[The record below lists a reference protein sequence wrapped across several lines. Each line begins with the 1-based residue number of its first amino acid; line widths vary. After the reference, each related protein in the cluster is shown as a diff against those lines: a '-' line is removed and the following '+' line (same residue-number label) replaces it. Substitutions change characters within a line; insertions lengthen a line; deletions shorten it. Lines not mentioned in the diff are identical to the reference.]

1 MVIKTGNTRFFAFL
15 LLLWIGMPSA
25 TFSQG
30 EPYYSVAFEN
40 QTLKSILAGIS
51 AQTGFKFAYSETQI
65 DVTETA
71 SFSITEMPFDSV
83 LNILSSRFHLD
94 TETLGSTVILKPKA
108 NPEYFYIRGSVFDAK
123 YNNPI
128 QWVNVTSID
137 GQQGAI
143 TDSSGFFSMK
153 IPSRENSIR
162 FSFMGYKSQVLAI
175 KANADLHIIM
185 EEELIP
191 IDELVV
197 VAFGQENRNL
207 IGGAVSVFNP
217 GVFEQLNNESLNS
230 SLQSTI
236 PGLLVQNNA
245 GTPGSAINVTIRG
258 INSITAGNS
267 PLYIVDGIP
276 VIRGN
281 YSQLDFS
288 GQTLDAITD
297 ISLYDIESISVLKD
311 AASSSLY
318 GVSSSNGVILINTK
332 RGRENQQQVQLES
345 YYGLQATTGQLSM
358 LNATQWMNLS
368 NEKAIA
374 AGNSAVYSEADIRNN
389 TINTNWLDKVFRV
402 APVASTYISFRG
414 GNTKSKYYVSANY
427 FDQQGIIIGSDYQRY
442 SFRINYDYKLTDRLS
457 FEYGNGFSYS
467 RNNRIEGDQSLNGPL
482 PVGISMPPV
491 YPVYNPDGSYNND
504 GPYANPVSIANEEKN
519 LASTFRNL
527 FSLALNYKLTEE
539 LQIRSQTGVDFY
551 NLGEETFAP
560 KEARQGSKYNGLG
573 IEATNNTFLINNST
587 YFNYHH
593 SYGVHEISFLGGF
606 SLDRYRKHGT
616 YLRAQNFPG
625 SSFEFLQN
633 GATPIIA
640 SSDETDA
647 ASNSLFTSM
656 KYSNSKKYIFT
667 FNLRRDGSS
676 RFGANN
682 RFGYFPSV
690 SGLWYISKE
699 EFWQTN
705 PVLTKLKIKASYGQ
719 TGNDQIENFLSL
731 DLFAAGSN
739 YNGQAGIS
747 PYQLSNPD
755 LKWETTNQFNVGIDV
770 DVFNNFNISAE
781 YYHKKTKDLLL
792 ENPIPPSTGFEY
804 FLSNIGT
811 IQNQGLEFML
821 SSAFSSG
828 GFHWDGNFSF
838 TANRNKVL
846 KLYNDQPVR
855 NIGRAGSSIEVGEPV
870 SFFYGFLSRGVN
882 PDNGLLIY
890 EDVYKDGKINDLDRT
905 KIGTPFPMFYG
916 ALASNFSYKSI
927 GLNFLFFYSYGND
940 IFNSTRLY
948 TETLSIGNQ
957 TTAVLNRWMEP
968 GDKTSVPK
976 ASSYNERISSR
987 FIEDGS
993 FIRLKSIKLSYSMK
1007 NSFTEKLGFS
1017 FFETYLAGKNLLTLT
1032 RYSGMD
1038 PEVNYNP
1045 SNPIVLGTDFFTCP
1059 QPKSLIFGVC
1069 AKF

>member
-1 MVIKTGNTRFFAFL
+1 
-15 LLLWIGMPSA
+15 MPSA

-30 EPYYSVAFEN
+30 EPYYSIAFQN
-40 QTLKSILAGIS
+40 QTLKEILIGIS
-51 AQTGFKFAYSETQI
+51 AQAGFKFAYSETQI

-71 SFSITEMPFDSV
+71 SFSITNMPFDSV
-83 LNILSSRFHLD
+83 LHALSSRFHLE
-94 TETLGSTVILKPKA
+94 TEILGNTVILKPKA
-108 NPEYFYIRGSVFDAK
+108 NIEYYNIRGYLFDAK
-123 YNNPI
+123 NKKPI
-128 QWVNVTSID
+128 QWVNVTSLD
-137 GQQGAI
+137 GQLGTI
-143 TDSSGFFSMK
+143 TDSAGFFSMK
-153 IPSRENSIR
+153 IPARENTIR
-162 FSFMGYKSQVLAI
+162 FSFMGYKSQVLLV
-175 KANADLHIIM
+175 KGDSDLQIYM
-185 EEELIP
+185 QEELIP

-207 IGGAVSVFNP
+207 IGGAVSVFYP
-217 GVFEQLNNESLNS
+217 GIFEQLNNESLNS
-230 SLQSTI
+230 AMQASI
-236 PGLLVQNNA
+236 PGLFVQNNA

-258 INSITAGNS
+258 INSITAGTS

-318 GVSSSNGVILINTK
+318 GASSSNGVILINTK
-332 RGRENQQQVQLES
+332 RGRESQQQVQVET
-345 YYGLQATTGQLSM
+345 YYGLQSTTGRLSL
-358 LNATQWMNLS
+358 LNATQWMNLA
-368 NEKAIA
+368 NEKALA
-374 AGNSAVYSEADIRNN
+374 AGNSKIYSGSDITNN
-389 TINTNWLDKVFRV
+389 KINTNWLDKVFRV
-402 APVASTYISFRG
+402 APAASTYFSFRG
-414 GNTKSKYYVSANY
+414 GNAKSKYYVSANY

-442 SFRINYDYKLTDRLS
+442 SFRINYEYRLTNRLS

-482 PVGISMPPV
+482 PVGISMPPI
-491 YPVYNPDGSYNND
+491 YPVYNSDGSYNND

-527 FSLALNYKLTEE
+527 LSLTLNYRLSDR
-539 LQIRSQTGVDFY
+539 LQIRSQTGIDFY
-551 NLGEETFAP
+551 NLGEQTFAP
-560 KEARQGSKYNGLG
+560 KETRQGFKYNGLG
-573 IEATNNTFLINNST
+573 IEATNNTFLLYNST
-587 YFNYHH
+587 YFNYHYVYA
-593 SYGVHEISFLGGF
+593 SHEFSILGGF

-616 YLRAQNFPG
+616 YLRAQNYPG

-656 KYSNSKKYIFT
+656 KYSNSRKYIFT

-699 EFWQTN
+699 DYWKGN
-705 PVLTKLKIKASYGQ
+705 PVLTRLKIKASYGQ
-719 TGNDQIENFLSL
+719 TGNDQIENFLSF

-747 PYQLSNPD
+747 PYQLSNPY
-755 LKWETTNQFNVGIDV
+755 LKWETTNQFNIGIDA
-770 DVFNNFNISAE
+770 DLFNTFNISAD

-792 ENPIPPSTGFEY
+792 ENPIPPSTGFEN

-811 IQNQGLEFML
+811 IQNQGFEFML
-821 SSAFSSG
+821 SSGISAG
-828 GFHWDGNFSF
+828 DFHWDGSFSL
-838 TANRNKVL
+838 TANQNKVL

-855 NIGRAGSSIEVGEPV
+855 NIGRASSSIEVGQPV
-870 SFFYGFLSRGVN
+870 SFFYGFLSKGVD
-882 PDNGLLIY
+882 PENGLLIY
-890 EDVYKDGKINDLDRT
+890 EDIFKDGKINDLDRT
-905 KIGTPFPMFYG
+905 KIGTPFPLFYG
-916 ALASNFSYKSI
+916 ALANSFSYKSF
-927 GLNFLFFYSYGND
+927 GLNVMFFYSYGND

-957 TTAVLNRWMEP
+957 TTAILNRWMEP
-968 GDKTSVPK
+968 GDITSIPK
-976 ASSYNERISSR
+976 ASSFNERISSR

-993 FIRLKSIKLSYSMK
+993 FIRLKSIKFSYNLEK
-1007 NSFTEKLGFS
+1007 SFITKMGLS
-1017 FFETYLAGKNLLTLT
+1017 FFEIYLAGKNLLTLT

-1038 PEVNYNP
+1038 PEVNYNS

-1059 QPKSLIFGVC
+1059 QPKSIIIGIC